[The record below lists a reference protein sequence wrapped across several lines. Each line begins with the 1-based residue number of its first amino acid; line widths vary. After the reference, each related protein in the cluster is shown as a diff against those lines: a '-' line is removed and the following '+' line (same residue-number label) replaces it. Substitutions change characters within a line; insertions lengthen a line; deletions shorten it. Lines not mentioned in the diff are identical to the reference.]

1 VSAQALGRGA
11 SGHAHETWVEDDRG
25 RCGMDSGRLP
35 AGLQKELLQCS
46 KKVLTTGSSPL

>member
-1 VSAQALGRGA
+1 M
-11 SGHAHETWVEDDRG
+11 EDDRG

-46 KKVLTTGSSPL
+46 KKGLTTGFGAL